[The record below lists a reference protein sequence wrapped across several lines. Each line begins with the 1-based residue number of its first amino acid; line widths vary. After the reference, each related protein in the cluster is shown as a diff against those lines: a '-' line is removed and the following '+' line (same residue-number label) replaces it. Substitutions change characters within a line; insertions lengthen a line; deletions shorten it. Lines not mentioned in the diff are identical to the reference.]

1 LLLLLNVVFIS
12 RRVRG
17 LSFSSF
23 TKGNWIRFWKGFDD
37 GLSWINGSSNCFR
50 WIWIGWFFFRIVTVF
65 KWIKEKIKL
74 IDTGF

>member
-1 LLLLLNVVFIS
+1 MVLLLLLLNVVFIS

-37 GLSWINGSSNCFR
+37 GLSRINGSLNSFSLDLDRLVLLSDSN
-50 WIWIGWFFFRIVTVF
+50 GLQMD
-65 KWIKEKIKL
+65 KGKKES
-74 IDTGF
+74 

>member
-1 LLLLLNVVFIS
+1 MVFIS

-37 GLSWINGSSNCFR
+37 GLPWINGSSNSFSLDLDR
-50 WIWIGWFFFRIVTVF
+50 VVLLSDSYGLQMD
-65 KWIKEKIKL
+65 KGKKES
-74 IDTGF
+74 